1 MHAITT
7 CDVKTGRATAWIP
20 PETSNKLTAA
30 NVSKLFYGTLGDIF
44 RGATFD
50 KKRGLTANFA
60 VKERTDR
67 RRIVVGLRKH
77 KILAS

>member
-7 CDVKTGRATAWIP
+7 CDAKTGRATTWIP
-20 PETSNKLTAA
+20 PETSNKLTVS
-30 NVSKLFYGTLGDIF
+30 NVKKLLFETLGDLF
-44 RGATFD
+44 RSATFD
-50 KKRGLTANFA
+50 KERGLTMNFT

-67 RRIVVGLRKH
+67 RRIVAGLRKH